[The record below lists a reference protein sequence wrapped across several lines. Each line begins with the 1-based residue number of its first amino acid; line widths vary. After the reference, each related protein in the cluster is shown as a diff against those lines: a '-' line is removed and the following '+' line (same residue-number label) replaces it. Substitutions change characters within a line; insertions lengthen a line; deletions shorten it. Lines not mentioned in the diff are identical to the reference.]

1 MYTKVNENKK
11 RSYNYLGFFFFLFII
26 VLHSCDNSSESEIEN
41 QQLNELTNDKIKT
54 EKESYIEKDIIQAPG
69 DR

>member
-41 QQLNELTNDKIKT
+41 QQLNELTNDKIKS
-54 EKESYIEKDIIQAPG
+54 EKSSIDKEDALSPG